1 MVWVELKRKE
11 LCMQDILGEKMNID
25 IVKEELNNHIGKDV
39 TIKYNLGRNKYE
51 SYNVRIKELY
61 NYIFLVEKLDN
72 DNSKIKSFSYSDIIT
87 KTIKID
93 Y

>member
-1 MVWVELKRKE
+1 MTKSE
-11 LCMQDILGEKMNID
+11 IIEK
-25 IVKEELNNHIGKDV
+25 LNNHIGSYV

-51 SYNVRIKELY
+51 KYHVKIKELY
-61 NYIFLVEKLDN
+61 SNVFLVELKDDN
-72 DNSKIKSFSYSDIIT
+72 IIKSFSYNDVIT

>member
-1 MVWVELKRKE
+1 M
-11 LCMQDILGEKMNID
+11 IGEVRSK
-25 IVKEELNNHIGKDV
+25 LNDYVGQKV

-51 SYNVRIKELY
+51 KYHVTIKELY
-61 NYIFLVEKLDN
+61 ENVFLVELN
-72 DNSKIKSFSYSDIIT
+72 NNARKSFTYTDIIT

>member
-1 MVWVELKRKE
+1 MYIEKIRRELE
-11 LCMQDILGEKMNID
+11 
-25 IVKEELNNHIGKDV
+25 NHIGDSV

-51 SYNVRIKELY
+51 SYNVKIKKTY
-61 NYIFLVEKLDN
+61 NFVFLVELEDREE
-72 DNSKIKSFSYSDIIT
+72 IKSFSYIDVIT

>member
-1 MVWVELKRKE
+1 MTIDEVKRQ
-11 LCMQDILGEKMNID
+11 LHQ
-25 IVKEELNNHIGKDV
+25 HIGSKA

-51 SYNVRIKELY
+51 KYHVTIKELY
-61 NYIFLVEKLDN
+61 NYIFLVELDN
-72 DNSKIKSFSYSDIIT
+72 SENKEVKSFSYSDVIT

>member
-1 MVWVELKRKE
+1 M
-11 LCMQDILGEKMNID
+11 IGEVRSK
-25 IVKEELNNHIGKDV
+25 LNNYVGQKV

-51 SYNVRIKELY
+51 KYHVTIKELY
-61 NYIFLVEKLDN
+61 ENIFLVELNNNEK
-72 DNSKIKSFSYSDIIT
+72 KSFTYTDIIT